1 MSSKCWYTPTACKL
15 PALAFVPE
23 KKVKLGMFEVERERE
38 REFQR
43 ESSRERERVPER
55 EFQRERAVQREKDSF
70 GSAVKFG
77 PLWFFRSRALAGD
90 AVSAI
95 SSQGTDQELVRNPRH
110 AFRDRRRFLHR
121 ECHLVWA
128 QSGSLS
134 LSLPLSLSLCR
145 SSTFE
150 RMLLTSDYHVVPQA
164 FHQFGLTLVTKKK
177 NKSIADCQ

>member
-1 MSSKCWYTPTACKL
+1 ML
-15 PALAFVPE
+15 PIGQVLHLEMFPVFYNNVSVGSVVCFVLLAFVPE

-95 SSQGTDQELVRNPRH
+95 S
-110 AFRDRRRFLHR
+110 
-121 ECHLVWA
+121 W
-128 QSGSLS
+128 
-134 LSLPLSLSLCR
+134 
-145 SSTFE
+145 
-150 RMLLTSDYHVVPQA
+150 Y
-164 FHQFGLTLVTKKK
+164 
-177 NKSIADCQ
+177 